1 MIPSELESAAKEK
14 LIVPFIGAGFSRV
27 LGLPNWGEL
36 VNKISTE
43 IGFDPEIAALY
54 GDYLQL
60 AEYYIQQKGSIG
72 PLRSDLEH
80 VFNNPAIDVSSS
92 RAHMLLPELKCQ
104 AIYTTNWDNLIERA
118 FDAKGLPVNKI
129 VTVDHLKKA
138 DPHRTSVVKF
148 HGDFTDDNSI
158 VFTESSY
165 FGRMD
170 FESPLDIRLRS
181 DMLSHTLLFIGYSLS
196 DFNVRYMWFKLQ
208 KLLAAQKTVSR
219 RLPYAYI
226 VLASANP
233 IFEAICVSRDI
244 GVLTL
249 DGKDTQAA
257 LIDTLEELA
266 SCVP

>member
-1 MIPSELESAAKEK
+1 MIPSELETAAREK
-14 LIVPFIGAGFSRV
+14 LIVPFIGAGFSRA

-36 VNKISTE
+36 VSKIASD

-60 AEYYIQQKGSIG
+60 AEYYFLQKGSIG

-80 VFNNPAIDVSSS
+80 VFNNPGIDVASS
-92 RAHMLLPELKCQ
+92 RAHMLLTELKCSS
-104 AIYTTNWDNLIERA
+104 IYTTNWDNLIERA
-118 FDAKGLPVNKI
+118 FDAKGLSINKI

-138 DPHRTSVVKF
+138 DPHCTSIVKF

-165 FGRMD
+165 FNRMD

-208 KLLAAQKTVSR
+208 KLLASQKTVTR

-226 VLASANP
+226 VLTNANP
-233 IFEAICVSRDI
+233 IFEAICASREI
-244 GVLTL
+244 GVLIL

-257 LIDTLEELA
+257 LIDTLEKLA
-266 SCVP
+266 SHVP